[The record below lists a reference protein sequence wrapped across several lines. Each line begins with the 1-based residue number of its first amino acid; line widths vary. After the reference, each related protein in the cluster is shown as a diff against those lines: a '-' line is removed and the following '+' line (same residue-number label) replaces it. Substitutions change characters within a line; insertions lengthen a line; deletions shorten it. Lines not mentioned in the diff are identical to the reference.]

1 VRSPEPLA
9 SAIKAENM
17 RKFLD
22 VTWAGLPAVLGVL
35 GCSGAAASSG
45 ALPPSA
51 PLAGPAPAAP
61 DVATSALE
69 GSAGEGPNVSAS
81 ALGWRA
87 PRGAKTANEAPEAGA
102 ALPAPAQLLRIRR
115 VSQATRAERETYLYL
130 PKGYDPASS
139 QRWPVLMFLHGN
151 GERGDAKADLDYLL
165 KYGPLYEAWIQKRDL
180 PFIIIAPQLPMY
192 GMDAKADYLKNRTR
206 AEIPRRL
213 DSGVPDRPPEHTS
226 KEPMTGALAEPLPKG
241 STPYG
246 LPKGWPE
253 LEADLIA
260 LLDEVLAN
268 YHGDPSRQYLS
279 GVSYGGFGTWYMA
292 GRHAQRFA
300 AIVPVVG
307 YGHPD
312 SMPAIAEAKLPVWCF
327 AGGRDAAVPVKYFY
341 AGLNRLEQLGHEF
354 RFTIEADMGHD
365 VWTRVYAG
373 NDVYDWMLAHR
384 KVAGSARAVTP

>member
-1 VRSPEPLA
+1 
-9 SAIKAENM
+9 M
-17 RKFLD
+17 RRILD
-22 VTWAGLPAVLGVL
+22 VTWARLPAVLGVL
-35 GCSGAAASSG
+35 GCGGAAGSARM
-45 ALPPSA
+45 LPPNA
-51 PLAGPAPAAP
+51 PVSEP
-61 DVATSALE
+61 
-69 GSAGEGPNVSAS
+69 SAS
-81 ALGWRA
+81 AVGATPGAAELGASSSLASERSSSIA
-87 PRGAKTANEAPEAGA
+87 PGAAKTVAEASEP
-102 ALPAPAQLLRIRR
+102 ALPSAAPAQLLRIRR

-130 PKGYDPASS
+130 PKGYDAASS
-139 QRWPVLMFLHGN
+139 ERWPVLLFLHGN

-165 KYGPLYEAWIQKRDL
+165 KNGPLYEAWIQKRDL

-192 GMDAKADYLKNRTR
+192 GMDEKADYLKKRTR

-213 DSGVPDRPPEHTS
+213 DSGVPERPPEHSTS
-226 KEPMTGALAEPLPKG
+226 EAMTGALAEPLPKG

-246 LPKGWPE
+246 PPKGWPE
-253 LEADLIA
+253 LEADLLA

-327 AGGRDAAVPVKYFY
+327 AGGRDAAVRAKYFY

>member
-1 VRSPEPLA
+1 
-9 SAIKAENM
+9 M

-22 VTWAGLPAVLGVL
+22 VTWAGLPAMLGVL
-35 GCSGAAASSG
+35 GCSGAAGSPG

-51 PLAGPAPAAP
+51 PLAGSAP
-61 DVATSALE
+61 
-69 GSAGEGPNVSAS
+69 SAS
-81 ALGWRA
+81 ASGASAAEAPVAEASPNAAPSTASDPA
-87 PRGAKTANEAPEAGA
+87 PRAAKTVNEMAEAPATV
-102 ALPAPAQLLRIRR
+102 PAPAQLLRIRR

-130 PKGYDPASS
+130 PKGYDGASS
-139 QRWPVLMFLHGN
+139 QRWPVLLFLHGN
-151 GERGDAKADLDYLL
+151 GERGNAKTDLDYLL
-165 KYGPLYEAWIQKRDL
+165 KNGPLYEAWIQKRDL
-180 PFIIIAPQLPMY
+180 PFIIVAPQLPMY
-192 GMDAKADYLKNRTR
+192 GMDEKADYLKKRTR
-206 AEIPRRL
+206 AEIPKRL
-213 DSGVPDRPPEHTS
+213 ENGVPERPPEHSTRD
-226 KEPMTGALAEPLPKG
+226 PMAGALAEPLPAG

-246 LPKGWPE
+246 PPKGWPE

-279 GVSYGGFGTWYMA
+279 GVSYGGFGTWYLA

-300 AIVPVVG
+300 AIAPVVG

-327 AGGRDAAVPVKYFY
+327 AGGRDAAVRAKYFY

-373 NDVYDWMLAHR
+373 NDVYDWLLAHR